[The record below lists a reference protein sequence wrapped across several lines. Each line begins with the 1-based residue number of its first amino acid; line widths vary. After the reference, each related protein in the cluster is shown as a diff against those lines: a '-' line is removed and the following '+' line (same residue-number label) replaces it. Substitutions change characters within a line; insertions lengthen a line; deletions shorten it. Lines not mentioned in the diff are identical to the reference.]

1 MENRHFPPCTSN
13 FCTGEDQNLD
23 REVNYKWEGYFKGG
37 VWQPKIKIFWP
48 SILKDMKIVEAKY
61 IPLKIQVPTEVK
73 LELIWGM
80 RVKKNSWKNITKSL
94 GNLRYKYEE
103 SKKKF

>member
-1 MENRHFPPCTSN
+1 
-13 FCTGEDQNLD
+13 
-23 REVNYKWEGYFKGG
+23 
-37 VWQPKIKIFWP
+37 
-48 SILKDMKIVEAKY
+48 MKIVEAKY